1 METDDFIQELLAA
14 RARDNDEEPRPD
26 DLELLKRRI
35 IKPLE
40 QGRLPLNKLRL
51 GVNSSISLAKG
62 LKKHE
67 LKFIDLSNNIIG
79 DIGCVA
85 IMQLAQMNSSL
96 TYLNVES
103 NDIGN
108 EGQAIGNMLS
118 SSHSIETLL
127 LGSPENSLHQN
138 SIGVSGAIFILKGL
152 EQNKSLRRLG
162 INRNPIF
169 GQAPSHVV
177 GQPTPAGGGRDSE
190 VAQLL
195 VNILNSHDNLKEL
208 ELGGT
213 QMTTR
218 ACINIC
224 DAISTTLNGSVELLD
239 FSHNTQLTFPAFESM
254 SKMVRQS
261 KTLTCLILD
270 GVPLG
275 ARGGSEIA
283 KALRGNVILEKL
295 SLNRCDIEEY
305 GVHAIATAIV
315 GLKDDAGLPDEF
327 DLAREKSARQ
337 QAQYQQQQQQ
347 QQDQLG
353 STQQT
358 GTSNDGDDN
367 NNNNQQQGTAGG
379 QSYRSQR
386 SQQSQQ
392 NQSPSQSQ
400 QQQQQSIQQQYN
412 LETQTAEGVVNTTL
426 TYLDLGHCQ
435 CGPVGTD
442 ALAAALVKDGVNLQT
457 LILTGNNIGA
467 SAIFLADAMKRN
479 TTVEKLDLS
488 TCKIEDPGAEAL
500 ANALYENNVITT
512 LLLHGNFF
520 SAACGPSLLDAM
532 KTNTSVTTL
541 TLTGSLLPRQ
551 TQADIA
557 ELCDRNQKNKKDAN
571 PNKMKEEIR
580 HLMREMEH
588 LPEVIHDLRHTR
600 RLIIRVDKAIHKVEN
615 EKMEVQTN
623 SDALTSQLRTQ
634 LGEQRKEV
642 QKKEK
647 EKLEKERDLREA
659 QEFNKRNIGEMEA
672 NLAKEESLYKQEEEE
687 RFVMSMDDI
696 EAAYY
701 TQQIEKEKFDQFKTK
716 IDDEIKKLRLR
727 GDRAV
732 AEVAKKGG
740 KTLPGLGPA
749 QPKSKASAG
758 KPKSPAAPA
767 KPKSPAA
774 KSKSPPKK
782 EKAASPAK
790 KDKPASPA
798 KKDKAASPPK
808 KEKAAAKKKKK

>member
-1 METDDFIQELLAA
+1 
-14 RARDNDEEPRPD
+14 
-26 DLELLKRRI
+26 
-35 IKPLE
+35 
-40 QGRLPLNKLRL
+40 
-51 GVNSSISLAKG
+51 
-62 LKKHE
+62 
-67 LKFIDLSNNIIG
+67 
-79 DIGCVA
+79 
-85 IMQLAQMNSSL
+85 
-96 TYLNVES
+96 
-103 NDIGN
+103 
-108 EGQAIGNMLS
+108 
-118 SSHSIETLL
+118 
-127 LGSPENSLHQN
+127 
-138 SIGVSGAIFILKGL
+138 
-152 EQNKSLRRLG
+152 
-162 INRNPIF
+162 
-169 GQAPSHVV
+169 
-177 GQPTPAGGGRDSE
+177 
-190 VAQLL
+190 
-195 VNILNSHDNLKEL
+195 
-208 ELGGT
+208 
-213 QMTTR
+213 
-218 ACINIC
+218 
-224 DAISTTLNGSVELLD
+224 
-239 FSHNTQLTFPAFESM
+239 
-254 SKMVRQS
+254 
-261 KTLTCLILD
+261 
-270 GVPLG
+270 
-275 ARGGSEIA
+275 
-283 KALRGNVILEKL
+283 
-295 SLNRCDIEEY
+295 
-305 GVHAIATAIV
+305 
-315 GLKDDAGLPDEF
+315 
-327 DLAREKSARQ
+327 
-337 QAQYQQQQQQ
+337 QQQQFI
-347 QQDQLG
+347 
-353 STQQT
+353 
-358 GTSNDGDDN
+358 
-367 NNNNQQQGTAGG
+367 
-379 QSYRSQR
+379 
-386 SQQSQQ
+386 
-392 NQSPSQSQ
+392 
-400 QQQQQSIQQQYN
+400 QQQSS
-412 LETQTAEGVVNTTL
+412 LETQTQEGVVNTTL

-701 TQQIEKEKFDQFKTK
+701 TQQIEKERFDQFKSK

-790 KDKPASPA
+790 KDKPAS
-798 KKDKAASPPK
+798 
-808 KEKAAAKKKKK
+808 